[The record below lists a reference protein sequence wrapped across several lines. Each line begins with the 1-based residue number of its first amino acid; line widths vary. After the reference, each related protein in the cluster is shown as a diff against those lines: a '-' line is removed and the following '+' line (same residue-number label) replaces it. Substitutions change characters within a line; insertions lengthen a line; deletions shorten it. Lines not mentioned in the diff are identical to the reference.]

1 MQMLCQEM
9 HTIMGYPKP
18 MSKAQKNAFVDQNGL
33 AAKYKC
39 LFIQMEDIGLQ
50 KNQDQGLDL
59 EMEIKLEAEVLDQN
73 LDQEVKSRNKMQKIK
88 DNRI

>member
-1 MQMLCQEM
+1 
-9 HTIMGYPKP
+9 
-18 MSKAQKNAFVDQNGL
+18 MSKAEKNAFVDENGL
-33 AAKYKC
+33 DAKYKC

-59 EMEIKLEAEVLDQN
+59 EMEIKLEDEVLDQN

>member
-1 MQMLCQEM
+1 
-9 HTIMGYPKP
+9 
-18 MSKAQKNAFVDQNGL
+18 MSKAEKNAFVDENGL
-33 AAKYKC
+33 DAKYKC

>member
-1 MQMLCQEM
+1 
-9 HTIMGYPKP
+9 MGYPKP

-73 LDQEVKSRNKMQKIK
+73 LEQNQNQEIK
-88 DNRI
+88 CKK